1 MGDLGTLLVVGVA
14 LLWLL
19 VAWYYTSA
27 AIWFVL
33 LWLPIQ
39 GWIQL
44 NVFEDSSATVLLYEF
59 QIIGLYLVVAIKALR
74 WPDRFGPPAVMRFA
88 IPFALWV
95 LLLVPRSLATN
106 GALLTLVGLRTD
118 LLPLPLLWIGYCAF
132 DSRRQLENIGWPLML
147 QLAFVGSV
155 AAVQFLSLSS
165 GSGTIFEIPTGYT
178 QAGVIRPPG
187 TFSTSAHFGMY
198 ILFSVPFAIGL
209 LGLNV
214 PLWKR
219 VCFAVGLGG
228 AIVGLM
234 ANTQRATVVLLALT
248 IPLIVLLARQ
258 RRAVMHVTVA
268 ICVIL
273 GGAMIGNQLSGE
285 AFQGRVESITYDL
298 NNTLVLNPIERWNDA
313 MRDPVWGGGLGI
325 ASPGGNRLEPETAM
339 KIRRTENVIIKTPES
354 FMAALIYETG
364 VPGLVFYYLF
374 IAAILYYELKVLRV
388 LRPTDFGL
396 FAAALIG
403 FQIAILIQS
412 WAYDPLHY
420 PPSRVLFWFWA
431 GALIRLPTLPAQS
444 AGRLATAVRRV
455 AAVPQRRLVRP
466 LPSGRRI
473 ARL

>member
-1 MGDLGTLLVVGVA
+1 
-14 LLWLL
+14 
-19 VAWYYTSA
+19 
-27 AIWFVL
+27 
-33 LWLPIQ
+33 
-39 GWIQL
+39 
-44 NVFEDSSATVLLYEF
+44 
-59 QIIGLYLVVAIKALR
+59 
-74 WPDRFGPPAVMRFA
+74 
-88 IPFALWV
+88 
-95 LLLVPRSLATN
+95 
-106 GALLTLVGLRTD
+106 
-118 LLPLPLLWIGYCAF
+118 
-132 DSRRQLENIGWPLML
+132 
-147 QLAFVGSV
+147 
-155 AAVQFLSLSS
+155 
-165 GSGTIFEIPTGYT
+165 
-178 QAGVIRPPG
+178 
-187 TFSTSAHFGMY
+187 FGMY

-234 ANTQRATVVLLALT
+234 ANTRRANVGLLART

-455 AAVPQRRLVRP
+455 AAVPQRRLV
-466 LPSGRRI
+466 
-473 ARL
+473 

>member
-1 MGDLGTLLVVGVA
+1 MGDLGTLVVGVA

-74 WPDRFGPPAVMRFA
+74 SPDRFGPPALMRFA

-95 LLLVPRSLATN
+95 LLLVPRSLAIN
-106 GALLTLVGLRTD
+106 GTVVTLVGLRTD
-118 LLPLPLLWIGYCAF
+118 LLPLPLVWIGYRAF
-132 DSRRQLENIGWPLML
+132 DSRRELENIGWPLML

-155 AAVQFLSLSS
+155 AAAQFMSLSS
-165 GSGTIFEIPTGYT
+165 GTGTIFEIPTGYT

-214 PLWKR
+214 PFWKR
-219 VCFAVGLGG
+219 VCFVIGLGG
-228 AIVGLM
+228 ATVGLM

-248 IPLIVLLARQ
+248 VPVIVLLARR
-258 RRAVMHVTVA
+258 RRAVMQVTIA
-268 ICVIL
+268 LGAIL
-273 GGAMIGNQLSGE
+273 GGAVIGNQLSGE
-285 AFQGRVESITYDL
+285 AFQQRVASITYDL

-339 KIRRTENVIIKTPES
+339 KIERRENVIIKTPES

-364 VPGLVFYYLF
+364 VPGLIFYYLF
-374 IAAILYYELKVLRV
+374 IAAILYHGLRALRV
-388 LRPTDFGL
+388 LRPTDMGL
-396 FAAALIG
+396 FAAAIIG
-403 FQIAILIQS
+403 FQIAILVQS
-412 WAYDPLHY
+412 WPYDPLHY

-431 GALIRLPTLPAQS
+431 GALMRLPALAAQS
-444 AGRLATAVRRV
+444 AGRQAATVPRASM
-455 AAVPQRRLVRP
+455 VPQRRLVRP
-466 LPSGRRI
+466 LASGRRI